1 MSDDNDLLE
10 NIVVLDTPPY
20 ESPWLTSLMKPR
32 SPVSVPF
39 VRMTSSQIKKEI
51 IHRLEERTRLIFEN
65 KSTLSRKKVKC
76 SDADFVIPSVSD
88 PSGFLS
94 YTYKKSQL
102 QYMARYYCLPVSG
115 SVSELTVRVYTYLT
129 IHSHV
134 LPFQSLWRGYLRRKC
149 NILRGP
155 AFLNRSKCNNDE
167 DFLTGDTMIEMNVDQ
182 FVSYSANDGFVYG
195 FDIVSLYNL
204 KLNSCSNEVLNP
216 YTREPIPM
224 SVFSGLSVL
233 LRISSS
239 VYNTSIDVT
248 FEMPAVPSPRSM
260 TIDERVTELFDSIST
275 HGYYPSVDWFMDLDR
290 AGLIQLFREISD
302 IFLYRASIP
311 HDVQR
316 RICPM
321 NPFRSIS
328 TVVSIMQSYD
338 DIDVARDILLFVSTE
353 MVRGG
358 IEISD
363 RALGAIVFLQA
374 LTLVSA
380 GARDSYPLFYESA
393 IYN

>member
-10 NIVVLDTPPY
+10 NVVVLDAPPY
-20 ESPWLTSLMKPR
+20 ESPWLTPLVKPC
-32 SPVSVPF
+32 SPVTVPI
-39 VRMTSSQIKKEI
+39 VRMTSVQIKKEI
-51 IHRLEERTRLIFEN
+51 ISRLEERTRLIFEN
-65 KSTLSRKKVKC
+65 NSILSRKKVKC
-76 SDADFVIPSVSD
+76 PDSDFVIPTVRD
-88 PSGFLS
+88 HSGFLS
-94 YTYKKSQL
+94 YKYKKSQL
-102 QYMARYYCLPVSG
+102 QEMARHYWLPVSG
-115 SVSELTVRVYTYLT
+115 TVTELTIRVYTYLT
-129 IHSHV
+129 IHPHV
-134 LPFQSLWRGYLRRKC
+134 TPLQSLWRGYLRRKC
-149 NILRGP
+149 NMLRGS
-155 AFLNRSKCNNDE
+155 AFMDRSRCNNDE
-167 DFLTGDTMIEMNVDQ
+167 DFLTGDTMREVNVDQ
-182 FVSYSANDGFVYG
+182 FVSYSALDGFVYG

-204 KLNSCSNEVLNP
+204 KISSDTDEVLNP

-224 SVFSGLSVL
+224 SVFSD
-233 LRISSS
+233 LRILIRIMKS

-248 FEMPAVPSPRSM
+248 FEMPAVPDPRSM
-260 TIDERVTELFDSIST
+260 TIDDRVTELFDSIST
-275 HGYYPSVDWFMDLDR
+275 HGYYPSIDWFMDLDR

-338 DIDVARDILLFVSTE
+338 DIDVARDILLFVSRS
-353 MVRGG
+353 VVISGV
-358 IEISD
+358 EISD
-363 RALGAIVFLQA
+363 RALGAIIFLQA
-374 LTLVSA
+374 LTLVSS

>member
-102 QYMARYYCLPVSG
+102 QDMARYYCLPVSG
-115 SVSELTVRVYTYLT
+115 TVSELTVRVYTYLT
-129 IHSHV
+129 IHAHV
-134 LPFQSLWRGYLRRKC
+134 VPFQSLWRGYLRRKC

-155 AFLNRSKCNNDE
+155 AFLKRSNCNNDE

-224 SVFSGLSVL
+224 SVFSGLTVL

-248 FEMPAVPSPRSM
+248 FEMPVAKSPRSM

-328 TVVSIMQSYD
+328 TVVSIMQSYG
-338 DIDVARDILLFVSTE
+338 DIDVARDILLFVSRSVVMCGVE
-353 MVRGG
+353 S
-358 IEISD
+358 SD
-363 RALGAIVFLQA
+363 RALGTIVFLQA